1 MTQRTTSVTRAVLA
15 FALSGLLV
23 LILVGIAGVLV
34 LRRVGTAEAMTE
46 AEDLTTVAA
55 RGVVQPRLTAGILHG
70 DTDSLIAVDTV
81 VNGGVL
87 RDPIVRVKI
96 RDARGRVL
104 YSDEPRLI
112 GRRFPL
118 SAEELDA
125 MARDAVVA
133 GLADLA
139 APQHHFET
147 DLGPLLEVSLPVRTP
162 NDKQLLF
169 QTTIRFDSVAA
180 SSRRLWG
187 AFVPVLAVALL
198 ALALLQI
205 PLAYRLAQR
214 VHRGEQERER
224 LLQRAIDAS
233 DLERR
238 RIASDLHDGPVQQ
251 LAGLSL
257 SLSAQA
263 DALPSGDPSS
273 ATLRDAADATR
284 QGMRSMRSA
293 LMGIYPPSLEQAG
306 LRAALSDLIA
316 PLSAYGLRAE
326 VEVPEDLRLPPD
338 VDALLFRASQEA
350 LRNVVTHANAKV
362 VTVHVSSSDGR
373 ATLEIADDGA
383 GFSPDRQEEAQAEG
397 HLGLK
402 LLSDLARDVDG
413 TLDVTSEPG
422 RGTRVRVEVPLG

>member
-1 MTQRTTSVTRAVLA
+1 MKQRNTSVTRAMLA

-55 RGVVQPRLTAGILHG
+55 RGVVQPRLTNGILHG
-70 DTDSLIAVDTV
+70 NTDSLIAVDTV

-112 GRRFPL
+112 GHRYPL
-118 SAEELDA
+118 NAEELDA
-125 MARDAVVA
+125 LARNTVVA
-133 GLADLA
+133 SLADLA
-139 APQHHFET
+139 APQHRFEA
-147 DLGPLLEVSLPVRTP
+147 DLGPMLEVSLPVHTP
-162 NDKQLLF
+162 NDTQLLF

-205 PLAYRLAQR
+205 PLAFRLARR
-214 VHRGEQERER
+214 VRRGELERER

-238 RIASDLHDGPVQQ
+238 RIAGDLHDGPVQQ
-251 LAGLSL
+251 LAGLSM

-263 DALPSGDPSS
+263 DSLPVADPSAAALREAA
-273 ATLRDAADATR
+273 ATTR

-293 LMGIYPPSLEQAG
+293 LMGIYPPTLEQAG
-306 LRAALSDLIA
+306 LRSALSDLVA
-316 PLSAYGLRAE
+316 PLAAYGLRTE
-326 VEVPEDLRLPPD
+326 VDVPQDLRLPAD

-350 LRNVVTHANAKV
+350 LRNVVTHAHATT
-362 VTVHVSSSDGR
+362 VTVRVTSSNGGAS
-373 ATLEIADDGA
+373 LEVADDGA
-383 GFSPDRQEEAQAEG
+383 GFSADRRERARAEG

-402 LLSDLARDVDG
+402 LLDDLARDADG
-413 TLDVTSEPG
+413 TLNIDSAPG
-422 RGTRVRVEVPLG
+422 AGTRLRLEVPVA